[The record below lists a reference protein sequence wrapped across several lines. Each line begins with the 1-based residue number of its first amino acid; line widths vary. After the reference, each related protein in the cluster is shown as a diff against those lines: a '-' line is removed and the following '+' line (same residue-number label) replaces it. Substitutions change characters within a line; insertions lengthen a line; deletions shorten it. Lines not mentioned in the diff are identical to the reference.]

1 MTTALP
7 TGKRACAHL
16 ARALGHGDSFPGK
29 RRATRL
35 SASTSSVVWLPVPWS
50 GPALLCGVACPHP
63 ETDKLHPQPQASAA
77 QECWRRHQADAL
89 LFDRKTRRPHGPD
102 EPALLS
108 RGARALL
115 GACCSVAALAYT
127 CAYTSAFPRAKMSGS
142 KQPGC
147 SLGTRPR
154 LWWLKPFATSRS
166 PSGSTSEQ
174 QSWKRTSAPRSGFF
188 GKVSPWSP
196 SGRAGRAPRAAGLW
210 HLRPQRGAL
219 PGFTQVLLV
228 KGHGT
233 FSRPLP
239 PGAPCELG
247 HRSAAQG
254 PLPYRRAQDLSRT
267 GSGRRGGLGQHRA
280 GCAGTSC
287 PASSR
292 SPGGGA
298 SRQSRVPP
306 HLLRLLRGRQR
317 LRVLVLRRQRVPT
330 PTALR
335 RVGMRAGAPAPP
347 GASAE
352 TELLWQ
358 VRRVRPRTVGRR
370 HSLSPCTRPPG
381 QVTLL
386 TSAPST
392 C

>member
-239 PGAPCELG
+239 PGAPCVSWAIGL
-247 HRSAAQG
+247 R
-254 PLPYRRAQDLSRT
+254 PRALSPT
-267 GSGRRGGLGQHRA
+267 GERK
-280 GCAGTSC
+280 TYPE
-287 PASSR
+287 PALV
-292 SPGGGA
+292 GGA
-298 SRQSRVPP
+298 GWASTEQAARAPAVP
-306 HLLRLLRGRQR
+306 
-317 LRVLVLRRQRVPT
+317 RRP
-330 PTALR
+330 
-335 RVGMRAGAPAPP
+335 GAPAGGRRARAVSLPTSS
-347 GASAE
+347 GSCAGGSASAS
-352 TELLWQ
+352 W
-358 VRRVRPRTVGRR
+358 
-370 HSLSPCTRPPG
+370 C
-381 QVTLL
+381 
-386 TSAPST
+386 
-392 C
+392 